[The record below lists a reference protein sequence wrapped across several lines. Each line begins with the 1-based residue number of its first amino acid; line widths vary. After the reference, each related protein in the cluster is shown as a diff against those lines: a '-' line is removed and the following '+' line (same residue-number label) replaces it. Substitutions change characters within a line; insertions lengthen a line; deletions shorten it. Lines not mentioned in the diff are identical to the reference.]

1 MSGGRNFRGGR
12 CPGLDKLG
20 NPVYRRQA
28 QGYSPAVFSVKVL
41 KDVEVEK
48 ERILVV
54 DDEEAI
60 REMVSKIISL
70 IGHEAVTAGNGREAL
85 EILKSQPVSIVITDI
100 KMPEIDGFELMKLVR
115 DQFPG
120 TPIICMTAHGGS
132 YTYTDVVGVGAA
144 DYIAK
149 PFTIDEMRAKLSR
162 VIREKDLIADL
173 TQKSTELERAN
184 EELKRLDQLKS
195 TFISSVSHELRTPL
209 TVIKEFIS
217 LMLEGHVGPLTEDQK
232 EYLGIANKNII
243 RLTNLIETLLDFS
256 RIESGKG
263 LKLRFEPVRLTEA
276 IEDAVMTFSQ
286 QLEERRIA
294 LENRL
299 DPDTPLAMI
308 DRNRLVEVFINLIG
322 NGIKFTPPGGKITID
337 SRGLTE
343 KRDYLKIVVTDT
355 GVGISPEDLPRVF
368 DRFYQGGRTQT
379 GLVTGTGLGLA
390 ISKEIIEAHRGYILA
405 ESKSEGGASFI
416 FTVPVFGTETI
427 YNLILNPMLEEAEK
441 DRAPVS
447 MIRVDFWD
455 QRTKR
460 ESVLSHESW
469 EGVMYALQKMVRSV
483 DTVIPFRQT
492 AVYIFSFND
501 KKLAKEIGDRVQVKL
516 TQGNYIPKGIDVQSR
531 SYSYPKD
538 ARSKE
543 EFLKG
548 CRLFLRED

>member
-1 MSGGRNFRGGR
+1 MG
-12 CPGLDKLG
+12 
-20 NPVYRRQA
+20 
-28 QGYSPAVFSVKVL
+28 
-41 KDVEVEK
+41 K

-54 DDEEAI
+54 DDEETV
-60 REMVSKIISL
+60 REMVSKVINL
-70 IGHEAVTAGNGREAL
+70 IGHEVVTTGNGREAL
-85 EILKSQPVSIVITDI
+85 EILRSQTFSILITDV
-100 KMPEIDGFELMKLVR
+100 KMPEMDGFELTKVVR

-120 TPIICMTAHGGS
+120 TSIICMTAHGTS
-132 YTYTDVVGVGAA
+132 YNYTDVVGVGAT
-144 DYIAK
+144 DYISK
-149 PFTIDEMRAKLSR
+149 PFTIDEMKAKLNR

-173 TQKSTELERAN
+173 TQKSRELEKVN

-217 LMLEGHVGPLTEDQK
+217 LMLEGHVGALTEDQR
-232 EYLGIANKNII
+232 EYLGIANRNII

-263 LKLRFEPVRLTEA
+263 LKLRFEPTRLMEVV
-276 IEDAVMTFSQ
+276 EDAVMTFSQ
-286 QLEERRIA
+286 QLEERRVA

-299 DPDTPLAMI
+299 DPDIPLVLI

-355 GVGISPEDLPRVF
+355 GVGISPEDLPKVF

-379 GLVTGTGLGLA
+379 GLITGTGLGLA
-390 ISKEIIEAHRGYILA
+390 ITKEIIETHQGYIQA
-405 ESKSEGGASFI
+405 ESKSESGASFV
-416 FTVPVFGTETI
+416 FTLPVFGIETI
-427 YNLILNPMLEEAEK
+427 YSLVLNPMLEEAER
-441 DRAPVS
+441 DRAPFS
-447 MIRVDFWD
+447 MIQVDFWD

-469 EGVMYALQKMVRSV
+469 EGVMYALQKMIRSV
-483 DTVIPFRQT
+483 DTVIPIQNS

-501 KKLAKEIGDRVQVKL
+501 KKLAKEIGERVQVKL
-516 TQGNYIPKGIDVQSR
+516 TQGNYIPKGIDVHFR

-538 ARSKE
+538 AHTKE

-548 CRLFLRED
+548 CRPFLKED

>member
-1 MSGGRNFRGGR
+1 
-12 CPGLDKLG
+12 
-20 NPVYRRQA
+20 
-28 QGYSPAVFSVKVL
+28 
-41 KDVEVEK
+41 VEK

-54 DDEEAI
+54 DDEETI
-60 REMVSKIISL
+60 REMVSKIINL
-70 IGHEAVTAGNGREAL
+70 IGHEVVTTGNGREAL
-85 EILKSQPVSIVITDI
+85 EILRSQPFSIMITDV
-100 KMPEIDGFELMKLVR
+100 KMPEMDGFELMKVVR

-120 TPIICMTAHGGS
+120 TPIICMTAHGAT
-132 YTYTDVVGVGAA
+132 YNYTDVVGVGAT
-144 DYIAK
+144 DYISK
-149 PFTIDEMRAKLSR
+149 PFTIDEMRAKLNR

-173 TQKSTELERAN
+173 TQKSRELEKVN

-217 LMLEGHVGPLTEDQK
+217 LMLEGHVGALTEDQR
-232 EYLGIANKNII
+232 EYLGIANRNII

-263 LKLRFEPVRLTEA
+263 LKLRFEPTRLMEVV
-276 IEDAVMTFSQ
+276 EDAVMTFSQ
-286 QLEERRIA
+286 QLEERRVA

-299 DPDTPLAMI
+299 DPDIPLVLI

-355 GVGISPEDLPRVF
+355 GVGISPEDLPKVF

-379 GLVTGTGLGLA
+379 GLITGTGLGLA
-390 ISKEIIEAHRGYILA
+390 ITKEIIETHQGYIQA
-405 ESKSEGGASFI
+405 ESKSESGASFV
-416 FTVPVFGTETI
+416 FTLPVFGIETI
-427 YNLILNPMLEEAEK
+427 YNLVLNPMLEEAER
-441 DRAPVS
+441 DRAPFS
-447 MIRVDFWD
+447 MIQVDFWD

-483 DTVIPFRQT
+483 DTVIPFQGS

-501 KKLAKEIGDRVQVKL
+501 KKLAKEIGERVQVKL
-516 TQGNYIPKGIDVQSR
+516 TQGNYIPKGIDVHFR
-531 SYSYPKD
+531 FYSYPKD
-538 ARSKE
+538 ARTKE

-548 CRLFLRED
+548 CRPFLKED